1 MPLWLFD
8 PAEPSA
14 SPTYRPLKGE
24 RGQSRCGGSRGV
36 CNMVP
41 RYWQVILQGVTDP
54 ADSHFNGTHV
64 LARDLSVN
72 WTEDAFC
79 RWSAIIHRYSSVE
92 SLGVVLTYTDL
103 NALSGG
109 EGGDPDWCV
118 FTFFTDLGVDQIYN
132 VRSLQQPNTMF
143 RCCSK
148 NTMGAYSPLGGA
160 TTGVPGPG
168 YPATII
174 AQPFWP

>member
-14 SPTYRPLKGE
+14 SPTYRPLRGE
-24 RGQSRCGGSRGV
+24 RGQSLCGGSRGI
-36 CNMVP
+36 CNCVP
-41 RYWQVILQGVTDP
+41 PYWQVIVSVSDP
-54 ADSHFNGTHV
+54 VPPQFSGTHV
-64 LARDLSVN
+64 LTRDLGPN
-72 WTEDAFC
+72 WTVDAFC
-79 RWSAIIHRYSSVE
+79 RWSNLIYRFSSVE
-92 SLGVVLTYTDL
+92 SIFAVLTYTDL

-118 FTFFTDLGVDQIYN
+118 FFGYTDLGVDQIYN

-148 NTMGAYSPLGGA
+148 NVMGAYNPLGGVV
-160 TTGVPGPG
+160 TGVPGPG
-168 YPATII
+168 WPATII
-174 AQPFWP
+174 AEPFWP